1 MYNMI
6 QKWQPARE
14 KSITLENE
22 ACNYRCLQFYTEP
35 RALTFKD
42 HAGCREMTAKP
53 YKIDRNWYREPR
65 YSPNL

>member
-1 MYNMI
+1 MI

>member
-1 MYNMI
+1 MI

-22 ACNYRCLQFYTEP
+22 ACCLQFYTEP

-42 HAGCREMTAKP
+42 HAGCREMTPKP